1 MPSRFTIDAKPLQA
15 ALYRSDR
22 RAMTLMFAVSAKR
35 RKQDILG
42 LSMILWFVDQ
52 NCGIFLAVRRS
63 GNVVP
68 IKFERIE

>member
-1 MPSRFTIDAKPLQA
+1 
-15 ALYRSDR
+15 
-22 RAMTLMFAVSAKR
+22 MTLMFAVSAKR